1 MVRAR
6 LGRSMKGLAMLT
18 HFTLLSLLMSGC
30 TNAVAAKSEHPT
42 PACEEVWDL
51 ATAICV
57 AEVSNARALV
67 DVALEHNK
75 AASLFAL
82 GSPERAHA
90 LQMVDAEYRHAQ
102 AVSRI
107 CNALVGIK

>member
-1 MVRAR
+1 MFMRFA
-6 LGRSMKGLAMLT
+6 LL
-18 HFTLLSLLMSGC
+18 TLLMFGC
-30 TNAVAAKSEHPT
+30 TNAVAAKVEKPT
-42 PACEEVWDL
+42 STCEVVWKL
-51 ATAICV
+51 ATTVCV

-67 DVALEHNK
+67 DVALEHNRD
-75 AASLFAL
+75 AGMFAL